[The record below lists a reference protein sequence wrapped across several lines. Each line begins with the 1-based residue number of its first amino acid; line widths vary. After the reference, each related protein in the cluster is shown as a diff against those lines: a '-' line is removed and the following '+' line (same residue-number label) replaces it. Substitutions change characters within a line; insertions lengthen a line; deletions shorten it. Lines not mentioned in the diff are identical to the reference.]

1 MDDGA
6 STDIRPV
13 LSGGG
18 SSNNIITFAEN
29 LLWDPVLGDL
39 HVGSDHGAKTK
50 FVTYRE
56 DTSKWVHEPDAPWF
70 ANWSGSPLAEHGY
83 RQAIDTGVAVY
94 RRRGGSQTPFA
105 GDLALRPDE
114 QGLDGYRH
122 SRTTVNNWTSV
133 APGWPTF
140 PSGKAS

>member
-1 MDDGA
+1 MDDVA

-29 LLWDPVLGDL
+29 LLWDPVLGGFT
-39 HVGSDHGAKTK
+39 VGGDHGAKTK

-56 DTSKWVHEPDAPWF
+56 DTRVNGCMSRMRRGSRVG
-70 ANWSGSPLAEHGY
+70 SGSPLAEHGY

-94 RRRGGSQTPFA
+94 RRRGGSQTRFA
-105 GDLALRPDE
+105 GDLAL
-114 QGLDGYRH
+114 
-122 SRTTVNNWTSV
+122 T
-133 APGWPTF
+133 
-140 PSGKAS
+140 